1 MTEVLSAKFK
11 SQAAEALGNA
21 TIQES
26 LDRLVNFRQGRV
38 DAIAEYGQERWDALS
53 DRAREIKRETLEHLD
68 YYLDQLSRNVERAG
82 GHVFFARDA
91 QEANDYVAKVA
102 ADNGVKTV
110 IKSKSM
116 VSEEMG
122 IADVLE
128 GMGIEPVETD
138 LGEYII
144 QLAREAPYHIIAP
157 ALHKSKEEVS
167 ELFERILGTPAESD
181 ITALAGVARAVLRE
195 KFLQADMGM
204 TGANFGV
211 AETGTI
217 VMVTNEGNGRM
228 CSSLPRVHVATMGM
242 ERVIPRL
249 RDVATYLPLLT
260 RSATGQRISSYVS
273 FVSGPRRSDEEDGP
287 QEFHLVIL
295 DNGRSRMLA
304 DPELREALY
313 CIRCGACLNA
323 CPVYGKVGGHA
334 YGWVYPGPI
343 GAVVTP
349 SLVGVPRAKDLPFAS
364 TLCGACRDVCP
375 LKIDIPRMLLKLRS
389 DTVEG
394 PKETRVPRRVESLM
408 MRVWRRTVAGP
419 RLFTLAG
426 KAASA
431 AQWPLSRKGALRWL
445 PPPLTRLDA
454 LAGLPPRGHAALPGP
469 VAQRRRRRWRIGSS
483 SSQASAPRWHRRRAT
498 AAPSSA
504 TAPPDDVHERAER
517 LRAPSPETRAAL
529 LAQLERSAELQS
541 WRFVRA
547 ASEQEAA
554 ARVVEIAREHG
565 AGTVVRTAH
574 DVLERM
580 ALDDALRR
588 RDGERPAGGG
598 PRRARRAGA
607 AGHRGLG
614 GCGRHRRRR
623 GYRGDG
629 LGGACAAQGHE
640 PAGVAAAAGARGR
653 RVRGAGR
660 RVAGRRAH
668 PAAGRAVGGGGGHLV
683 HEPRQRAEP
692 DSGHRADA
700 GCRRTRAGGGVSGG
714 HWGVGG
720 R

>member
-1 MTEVLSAKFK
+1 MTEVLSSQFK
-11 SQAAEALGNA
+11 AQATEAINNA

-38 DAIAEYGQERWDALS
+38 EAIEEYGQARWDALS
-53 DRAREIKRETLEHLD
+53 DAAREVKRETLEHLD

-82 GHVFFARDA
+82 GHVFFAKDA

-102 ADNGVKTV
+102 SDNGVKTV

-122 IADVLE
+122 IAGVLE
-128 GMGIEPVETD
+128 SMGIEPVETD

-144 QLAREAPYHIIAP
+144 QLAKEAPYHIIAP

-181 ITALAGVARAVLRE
+181 ITALAGIARKVLRE

-242 ERVIPRL
+242 ERVIPHL
-249 RDVATYLPLLT
+249 SDVATFLPLLT

-273 FVSGPRRSDEEDGP
+273 FVTGPRRSDEEDGP

-295 DNGRSRMLA
+295 DNGRSKMLA

-349 SLVGVPRAKDLPFAS
+349 SMVGVPKARDLPFAS

-375 LKIDIPRMLLKLRS
+375 LRIDIPRMLLKLRS
-389 DTVEG
+389 DAVEG
-394 PKETRVPRRVESLM
+394 PAKTRVPKRMESLM

-426 KAASA
+426 KAASV
-431 AQWPLSRKGALRWL
+431 AQWPLSRRGVMRWL
-445 PPPLTRLDA
+445 PPPLTGWTRSRDF
-454 LAGLPPRGHAALPGP
+454 P
-469 VAQRRRRRWRIGSS
+469 
-483 SSQASAPRWHRRRAT
+483 
-498 AAPSSA
+498 
-504 TAPPDDVHERAER
+504 
-517 LRAPSPETRAAL
+517 RAA
-529 LAQLERSAELQS
+529 
-541 WRFVRA
+541 
-547 ASEQEAA
+547 
-554 ARVVEIAREHG
+554 
-565 AGTVVRTAH
+565 
-574 DVLERM
+574 M
-580 ALDDALRR
+580 
-588 RDGERPAGGG
+588 RPF
-598 PRRARRAGA
+598 RARWGKH
-607 AGHRGLG
+607 GGSRGG
-614 GCGRHRRRR
+614 
-623 GYRGDG
+623 
-629 LGGACAAQGHE
+629 
-640 PAGVAAAAGARGR
+640 
-653 RVRGAGR
+653 
-660 RVAGRRAH
+660 
-668 PAAGRAVGGGGGHLV
+668 
-683 HEPRQRAEP
+683 
-692 DSGHRADA
+692 
-700 GCRRTRAGGGVSGG
+700 
-714 HWGVGG
+714 
-720 R
+720 

>member
-1 MTEVLSAKFK
+1 MTEVLSAHFK
-11 SQAAEALGNA
+11 AQAAEAIGNA

-38 DAIAEYGQERWDALS
+38 DAVAEYGQERWDALS
-53 DRAREIKRETLEHLD
+53 ARARSIKQETLEHLD

-82 GHVFFARDA
+82 GHVFFANDA
-91 QEANDYVAKVA
+91 QEANDYVTGVAKA
-102 ADNGVKTV
+102 HGVKTV

-122 IADVLE
+122 IAAAMESMD
-128 GMGIEPVETD
+128 IEAVETD

-167 ELFERILGTPAESD
+167 ELFQRILGAPAESD
-181 ITALAGVARAVLRE
+181 ITALAGIARQTLRE

-211 AETGTI
+211 AETGAI

-273 FVSGPRRSDEEDGP
+273 IVNGPRRRDEEDGP

-295 DNGRSRMLA
+295 NNGRSRMLA

-389 DTVEG
+389 DAVEG
-394 PKETRVPRRVESLM
+394 PADVRVPRRVESLM
-408 MRVWRRTVAGP
+408 MHAWRRMVASP
-419 RLFTLAG
+419 RLFSLAG

-431 AQWPLSRKGALRWL
+431 VQAPLSRKGALRWL
-445 PPPLTRLDA
+445 PLPLSGWTRTRDF
-454 LAGLPPRGHAALPGP
+454 PRAAMRPFR
-469 VAQRRRRRWRIGSS
+469 ARWRNDEG
-483 SSQASAPRWHRRRAT
+483 
-498 AAPSSA
+498 
-504 TAPPDDVHERAER
+504 
-517 LRAPSPETRAAL
+517 
-529 LAQLERSAELQS
+529 
-541 WRFVRA
+541 
-547 ASEQEAA
+547 
-554 ARVVEIAREHG
+554 
-565 AGTVVRTAH
+565 
-574 DVLERM
+574 
-580 ALDDALRR
+580 
-588 RDGERPAGGG
+588 RDGR
-598 PRRARRAGA
+598 
-607 AGHRGLG
+607 
-614 GCGRHRRRR
+614 
-623 GYRGDG
+623 
-629 LGGACAAQGHE
+629 
-640 PAGVAAAAGARGR
+640 
-653 RVRGAGR
+653 
-660 RVAGRRAH
+660 
-668 PAAGRAVGGGGGHLV
+668 
-683 HEPRQRAEP
+683 
-692 DSGHRADA
+692 
-700 GCRRTRAGGGVSGG
+700 
-714 HWGVGG
+714 
-720 R
+720 

>member
-1 MTEVLSAKFK
+1 MTEVLSEKFK
-11 SQAAEALGNA
+11 AQAAEAIRNP

-53 DRAREIKRETLEHLD
+53 QRARAIKQETLANLD
-68 YYLDQLSRNVERAG
+68 HYLDLFSRNVERAG

-102 ADNGVKTV
+102 ASHGVKTV

-273 FVSGPRRSDEEDGP
+273 FVTGPRRSGEEDGP

-349 SLVGVPRAKDLPFAS
+349 SLVGVPRAKELPFAS

-389 DTVEG
+389 DEVEG
-394 PKETRVPRRVESLM
+394 PAETRVPRRMESLL
-408 MRVWRRTVAGP
+408 MRVWRATMGGP

-426 KAASA
+426 KAASI
-431 AQWPLSRKGALRWL
+431 AQWPLSRRGALRRL
-445 PPPLTRLDA
+445 PPPLSGWTRSRDF
-454 LAGLPPRGHAALPGP
+454 PRAAMRPF
-469 VAQRRRRRWRIGSS
+469 RSRWRK
-483 SSQASAPRWHRRRAT
+483 
-498 AAPSSA
+498 
-504 TAPPDDVHERAER
+504 D
-517 LRAPSPETRAAL
+517 
-529 LAQLERSAELQS
+529 
-541 WRFVRA
+541 
-547 ASEQEAA
+547 
-554 ARVVEIAREHG
+554 
-565 AGTVVRTAH
+565 
-574 DVLERM
+574 
-580 ALDDALRR
+580 
-588 RDGERPAGGG
+588 GGG
-598 PRRARRAGA
+598 D
-607 AGHRGLG
+607 G
-614 GCGRHRRRR
+614 G
-623 GYRGDG
+623 
-629 LGGACAAQGHE
+629 
-640 PAGVAAAAGARGR
+640 
-653 RVRGAGR
+653 
-660 RVAGRRAH
+660 
-668 PAAGRAVGGGGGHLV
+668 
-683 HEPRQRAEP
+683 
-692 DSGHRADA
+692 
-700 GCRRTRAGGGVSGG
+700 
-714 HWGVGG
+714 
-720 R
+720 

>member
-1 MTEVLSAKFK
+1 MTEVLSGQFK
-11 SQAAEALGNA
+11 TQATEAINNA

-53 DRAREIKRETLEHLD
+53 DRARDVKRDTLEHLD

-82 GHVFFARDA
+82 GHVFFAKDA

-122 IADVLE
+122 IAAVLE
-128 GMGIEPVETD
+128 SMAIAPVETD

-144 QLAREAPYHIIAP
+144 QLAKEAPYHIIAP
-157 ALHKSKEEVS
+157 ALHKSKEQVS

-181 ITALAGVARAVLRE
+181 ITALAGIARKVLRE

-249 RDVATYLPLLT
+249 RDVATFLPLLT

-273 FVSGPRRSDEEDGP
+273 FVTGPRRSDEEDGP

-295 DNGRSRMLA
+295 DNGRSKMLA

-349 SLVGVPRAKDLPFAS
+349 AMVGVPKAKDLPFAS

-375 LKIDIPRMLLKLRS
+375 LRIDIPRMLLKLRS
-389 DTVEG
+389 DAVEG
-394 PKETRVPRRVESLM
+394 PAETRVPRRMESLM

-419 RLFTLAG
+419 RLFTLVGQGRLGGAV
-426 KAASA
+426 AAIAQGRA
-431 AQWPLSRKGALRWL
+431 AMAAAAADRVDAVSR
-445 PPPLTRLDA
+445 
-454 LAGLPPRGHAALPGP
+454 LPPRRDAAFPCSMAQERRRSWRIGTSSCPASAPPLPLHRARTRRLRTGMGTETKGAP
-469 VAQRRRRRWRIGSS
+469 SNRRRHQLRRRRRCWRSWSG
-483 SSQASAPRWHRRRAT
+483 APRCRGGI
-498 AAPSSA
+498 S
-504 TAPPDDVHERAER
+504 
-517 LRAPSPETRAAL
+517 LR
-529 LAQLERSAELQS
+529 
-541 WRFVRA
+541 W
-547 ASEQEAA
+547 
-554 ARVVEIAREHG
+554 
-565 AGTVVRTAH
+565 
-574 DVLERM
+574 
-580 ALDDALRR
+580 
-588 RDGERPAGGG
+588 
-598 PRRARRAGA
+598 
-607 AGHRGLG
+607 
-614 GCGRHRRRR
+614 RRRR
-623 GYRGDG
+623 KPRPVWWRSPDCMG
-629 LGGACAAQGHE
+629 Q
-640 PAGVAAAAGARGR
+640 AR
-653 RVRGAGR
+653 
-660 RVAGRRAH
+660 
-668 PAAGRAVGGGGGHLV
+668 
-683 HEPRQRAEP
+683 
-692 DSGHRADA
+692 S
-700 GCRRTRAGGGVSGG
+700 
-714 HWGVGG
+714 
-720 R
+720 

>member
-1 MTEVLSAKFK
+1 MTEVLSSQFK
-11 SQAAEALGNA
+11 AQATEAINNA

-38 DAIAEYGQERWDALS
+38 EAIEEYGQARWDALS
-53 DRAREIKRETLEHLD
+53 DAAREVKRETLEHLD

-82 GHVFFARDA
+82 GHVFFAKDA

-122 IADVLE
+122 IAGVLE
-128 GMGIEPVETD
+128 SMGIEPVETD

-144 QLAREAPYHIIAP
+144 QLAKEAPYHIIAP

-181 ITALAGVARAVLRE
+181 ITALAGIARKVLRE

-242 ERVIPRL
+242 ERVIPHL
-249 RDVATYLPLLT
+249 SDVATFLPLLT

-273 FVSGPRRSDEEDGP
+273 FVTGPRRSDEEDGP

-295 DNGRSRMLA
+295 DNGRSKMLA

-349 SLVGVPRAKDLPFAS
+349 SMVGVPKARDLPFAS

-375 LKIDIPRMLLKLRS
+375 LRIDIP
-389 DTVEG
+389 
-394 PKETRVPRRVESLM
+394 
-408 MRVWRRTVAGP
+408 AN
-419 RLFTLAG
+419 
-426 KAASA
+426 A
-431 AQWPLSRKGALRWL
+431 AQAP
-445 PPPLTRLDA
+445 
-454 LAGLPPRGHAALPGP
+454 
-469 VAQRRRRRWRIGSS
+469 QRRG
-483 SSQASAPRWHRRRAT
+483 
-498 AAPSSA
+498 
-504 TAPPDDVHERAER
+504 
-517 LRAPSPETRAAL
+517 
-529 LAQLERSAELQS
+529 
-541 WRFVRA
+541 
-547 ASEQEAA
+547 
-554 ARVVEIAREHG
+554 
-565 AGTVVRTAH
+565 
-574 DVLERM
+574 
-580 ALDDALRR
+580 
-588 RDGERPAGGG
+588 
-598 PRRARRAGA
+598 
-607 AGHRGLG
+607 
-614 GCGRHRRRR
+614 
-623 GYRGDG
+623 
-629 LGGACAAQGHE
+629 
-640 PAGVAAAAGARGR
+640 
-653 RVRGAGR
+653 
-660 RVAGRRAH
+660 
-668 PAAGRAVGGGGGHLV
+668 
-683 HEPRQRAEP
+683 
-692 DSGHRADA
+692 
-700 GCRRTRAGGGVSGG
+700 
-714 HWGVGG
+714 
-720 R
+720 

>member
-1 MTEVLSAKFK
+1 MTEVLSSQFK
-11 SQAAEALGNA
+11 AQATEAINNA

-38 DAIAEYGQERWDALS
+38 EAIEEYGQARWDALS
-53 DRAREIKRETLEHLD
+53 DAAREVKRETLEHLD

-82 GHVFFARDA
+82 GHVFFAKDA

-122 IADVLE
+122 IAGVLE
-128 GMGIEPVETD
+128 SMGIEPVETD

-144 QLAREAPYHIIAP
+144 QLAKEAPYHIIAP

-181 ITALAGVARAVLRE
+181 ITALAGIARKVLRE

-242 ERVIPRL
+242 ERVIPHL
-249 RDVATYLPLLT
+249 SDVATFLPLLT

-273 FVSGPRRSDEEDGP
+273 FVTGPRRSDEEDGP

-295 DNGRSRMLA
+295 DNGRSKMLA

-349 SLVGVPRAKDLPFAS
+349 SMVGVPKARDLPFAS

-375 LKIDIPRMLLKLRS
+375 LRIDIPRMLLKLRS
-389 DTVEG
+389 DAVEG
-394 PKETRVPRRVESLM
+394 PAQDAGAEAHGVVDDARLAQDGRRAAIVH
-408 MRVWRRTVAGP
+408 AGGQS
-419 RLFTLAG
+419 RLGRAM
-426 KAASA
+426 AA
-431 AQWPLSRKGALRWL
+431 
-445 PPPLTRLDA
+445 
-454 LAGLPPRGHAALPGP
+454 
-469 VAQRRRRRWRIGSS
+469 VAQGRDAMAAAAAFRVDAVTRFPSRGDAPLPRPLGQERRQSWRIESS
-483 SSQASAPRWHRRRAT
+483 SCRAYAPRW
-498 AAPSSA
+498 P
-504 TAPPDDVHERAER
+504 
-517 LRAPSPETRAAL
+517 
-529 LAQLERSAELQS
+529 Q
-541 WRFVRA
+541 
-547 ASEQEAA
+547 
-554 ARVVEIAREHG
+554 
-565 AGTVVRTAH
+565 
-574 DVLERM
+574 
-580 ALDDALRR
+580 
-588 RDGERPAGGG
+588 
-598 PRRARRAGA
+598 RRAGNHQPHPTLNGTTCA
-607 AGHRGLG
+607 SRLNSRSRSHRKRA
-614 GCGRHRRRR
+614 RH
-623 GYRGDG
+623 
-629 LGGACAAQGHE
+629 CWHSWS
-640 PAGVAAAAGARGR
+640 GARR
-653 RVRGAGR
+653 
-660 RVAGRRAH
+660 
-668 PAAGRAVGGGGGHLV
+668 
-683 HEPRQRAEP
+683 
-692 DSGHRADA
+692 
-700 GCRRTRAGGGVSGG
+700 CRAGTL
-714 HWGVGG
+714 
-720 R
+720 

>member
-1 MTEVLSAKFK
+1 MTEVLSSQFK
-11 SQAAEALGNA
+11 AQATEAINNA

-38 DAIAEYGQERWDALS
+38 EAIAEYGQARWDALS
-53 DRAREIKRETLEHLD
+53 DRAREVKRETLEHLD

-82 GHVFFARDA
+82 GHVFFAKDA

-122 IADVLE
+122 IAGVLE
-128 GMGIEPVETD
+128 SMGIEPVETD

-144 QLAREAPYHIIAP
+144 QLAKEAPYHIIAP

-181 ITALAGVARAVLRE
+181 ITALAGIARKVLRE

-242 ERVIPRL
+242 ERVIPHL
-249 RDVATYLPLLT
+249 RDVATFLPLLT
-260 RSATGQRISSYVS
+260 RSATGQSISSYVS
-273 FVSGPRRSDEEDGP
+273 FVTGPRRSDEEDGP

-295 DNGRSRMLA
+295 DNGRSKMLA

-349 SLVGVPRAKDLPFAS
+349 SMVGVPKARDLPFAS

-375 LKIDIPRMLLKLRS
+375 LRIDIPRMLLKLRS
-389 DTVEG
+389 DAVEG
-394 PKETRVPRRVESLM
+394 PPETRVPKRMESLM
-408 MRVWRRTVAGP
+408 MRVWRKIVAGP

-426 KAASA
+426 KAASV
-431 AQWPLSRKGALRWL
+431 AQWPLSRRGVMRWL
-445 PPPLTRLDA
+445 PPPLTGWTRSRDF
-454 LAGLPPRGHAALPGP
+454 P
-469 VAQRRRRRWRIGSS
+469 
-483 SSQASAPRWHRRRAT
+483 
-498 AAPSSA
+498 
-504 TAPPDDVHERAER
+504 
-517 LRAPSPETRAAL
+517 RAA
-529 LAQLERSAELQS
+529 
-541 WRFVRA
+541 
-547 ASEQEAA
+547 
-554 ARVVEIAREHG
+554 
-565 AGTVVRTAH
+565 
-574 DVLERM
+574 M
-580 ALDDALRR
+580 
-588 RDGERPAGGG
+588 RPF
-598 PRRARRAGA
+598 RARWGKH
-607 AGHRGLG
+607 GGSRGG
-614 GCGRHRRRR
+614 
-623 GYRGDG
+623 
-629 LGGACAAQGHE
+629 
-640 PAGVAAAAGARGR
+640 
-653 RVRGAGR
+653 
-660 RVAGRRAH
+660 
-668 PAAGRAVGGGGGHLV
+668 
-683 HEPRQRAEP
+683 
-692 DSGHRADA
+692 
-700 GCRRTRAGGGVSGG
+700 
-714 HWGVGG
+714 
-720 R
+720 